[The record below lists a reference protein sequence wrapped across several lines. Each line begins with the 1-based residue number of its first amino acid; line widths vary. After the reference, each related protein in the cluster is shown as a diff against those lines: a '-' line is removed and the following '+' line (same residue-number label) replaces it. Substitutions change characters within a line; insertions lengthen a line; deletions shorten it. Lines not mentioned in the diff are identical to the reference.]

1 MEPLL
6 GDMPLI
12 GALSLFFLKKPVSP
26 EWNNGMKDA
35 AQFDYSNLNPAEVN
49 DAAVWGNALEA
60 IRKDLL
66 WLKCKSCFKKLCNA
80 ATRPLFTQTAAS

>member
-6 GDMPLI
+6 GDVPLV

-26 EWNNGMKDA
+26 DSGGKKKKERRR
-35 AQFDYSNLNPAEVN
+35 SVRLIHSHPAEVN

-60 IRKDLL
+60 IKADLL
-66 WLKCKSCFKKLCNA
+66 WPKCKTCF
-80 ATRPLFTQTAAS
+80 

>member
-26 EWNNGMKDA
+26 EWNNRVRDGA
-35 AQFDYSNLNPAEVN
+35 PIRLFQSHPAEVN

-60 IRKDLL
+60 IKTDLL
-66 WLKCKSCFKKLCNA
+66 WLKCKTCF
-80 ATRPLFTQTAAS
+80 